1 MSGRKDKNGKLTLV
15 IMAAGMGS
23 RYGGLKQIE
32 PIDRNGHIIMDF
44 SICDALKAGFEKVV
58 FVIKKENE
66 SDFQEVIGGRIA
78 KQCETAYAF
87 QDVADLP
94 DGYTLPEGRV
104 KPWGTGHA
112 LLCAADVVDGP
123 CAVINADD
131 YYGPEAFK
139 LAADYLKRSESAGP
153 DLAEGSSEEDSAA
166 EDRDSGAP
174 YRFMMAGFLLKNT
187 LTENGYVS
195 RGVCEVDE
203 DGYLAD
209 VTERVRIEKRPPEG
223 LPAFTEDSGL
233 TWTALDENTVVSMN
247 MWGFTPE
254 IFDELKARFPV
265 FLDTA
270 LKTNPLKAEYYLPA
284 AVDALI
290 KEKKA
295 TVRVLTSHD
304 QWYGVTYHE
313 DREKVCAALIAKEE
327 SGQYQF

>member
-1 MSGRKDKNGKLTLV
+1 MSEKNSGKLTLV

-32 PIDRNGHIIMDF
+32 PIDKSGHIIMDF
-44 SICDALKAGFEKVV
+44 SIYDALKAGFEKVV

-66 SDFQEVIGGRIA
+66 ADFRAVIGDRIA
-78 KQCETAYAF
+78 RQCETAYAF
-87 QDVADLP
+87 QSVDKLP
-94 DGYTLPEGRV
+94 EGFGVPEGRV

-112 LLCAADVVDGP
+112 LLCAADEVDGP

-139 LAADYLKRSESAGP
+139 LAADYLCGGQTAEAAG
-153 DLAEGSSEEDSAA
+153 LSMG
-166 EDRDSGAP
+166 GTP

-195 RGVCEVDE
+195 RGVCTVSD
-203 DGYLAD
+203 DGYLED
-209 VTERVRIEKRPPEG
+209 VTERVRIERRPAADAG
-223 LPAFTEDSGL
+223 LIPAYTEDDGQ
-233 TWTALDENTVVSMN
+233 TWTALDENAVVSMN

-254 IFDELKARFPV
+254 IFDELKERFPQ
-265 FLDTA
+265 F
-270 LKTNPLKAEYYLPA
+270 LKTAFAANPLKAEFYLPA

-290 KEKKA
+290 KEGKA
-295 TVRVLTSHD
+295 TARVLTSHD

-313 DREKVCAALIAKEE
+313 DREKVCAALMAMEE
-327 SGQYQF
+327 AGQYSFN

>member
-1 MSGRKDKNGKLTLV
+1 MSGRKAEGGKLTLV

-32 PIDRNGHIIMDF
+32 PIDRTGHIIMDF

-66 SDFQEVIGGRIA
+66 NDFREVIGDRIA

-87 QDVADLP
+87 QDTADLP
-94 DGYTLPEGRV
+94 DGYALPEGRV

-112 LLCAADVVDGP
+112 LLCAADAVDGP

-139 LAADYLKRSESAGP
+139 LAADYLKGSGAAGTDSEGRT
-153 DLAEGSSEEDSAA
+153 SEKSFPE
-166 EDRDSGAP
+166 EERDSGAP

-195 RGVCEVDE
+195 RGVCEVDK
-203 DGYLAD
+203 DGYLTG

-223 LPAFTEDSGL
+223 LPAFTEDGGL
-233 TWTALDENTVVSMN
+233 TWTSLDEDSVVSMN

-254 IFDELKARFPV
+254 IFDELKARFPR
-265 FLDTA
+265 FLDKA
-270 LKTNPLKAEYYLPA
+270 LEANPLKAEFYLPA

-290 KEKKA
+290 KENKA
-295 TVRVLTSHD
+295 AVRVLTSHD

-327 SGQYQF
+327 SGQYRF